1 MAGSRDKKR
10 DAKASLALL
19 WGEQAPPRRGP
30 KPSLT
35 AERIVTGAIA
45 IADAEGLDAV
55 SMQRV
60 AAELDVT
67 TMALYR
73 YVPGKAELI
82 DLMVDAALGTPP
94 AVTAAPDGWR
104 PRMTAWAHQCWALY
118 RRHPWILT
126 ATAMRRQLMGPRQLA
141 WLDAAFAAL
150 APSGLPA
157 AQQHDVVLLVIG
169 HIRNLAQ
176 QLVDADAAGNEEW
189 DRLAAGV
196 LERHGHRYPALTA
209 AIAAGAFAP
218 RDADGDGDGDTGPG
232 TGTGHDPLGF
242 GLERILDG
250 VAALIAAR

>member
-1 MAGSRDKKR
+1 MAGSREKKR
-10 DAKASLALL
+10 DPKASLALL
-19 WGEQAPPRRGP
+19 WGEQEQPRRGP

-45 IADAEGLDAV
+45 IADGEGLDAL

-60 AAELDVT
+60 ASELEVT

-82 DLMVDAALGTPP
+82 DLMVDTALGTPP
-94 AVTAAPDGWR
+94 AHTAHTADPGEWR
-104 PRMTAWAHQCWALY
+104 PRLTEWARQCWALY

-126 ATAMRRQLMGPRQLA
+126 ATAMRRQLMGPNQLA
-141 WLDAAFAAL
+141 WLDAALAAL
-150 APSGLPA
+150 EPTGLPA
-157 AQQHDVVLLVIG
+157 ARQHDTVLLVIG

-176 QLVDADAAGNEEW
+176 QLVDADETGDQEW
-189 DRLAAGV
+189 NRLAADV

-218 RDADGDGDGDTGPG
+218 HDD
-232 TGTGHDPLGF
+232 DPLDF

-250 VAALIAAR
+250 VAALIARS

>member
-1 MAGSRDKKR
+1 MPGSREKKR
-10 DAKASLALL
+10 DPKASMALL
-19 WGEQAPPRRGP
+19 WGEQGQPRRGP

-35 AERIVTGAIA
+35 ADRIVTAA
-45 IADAEGLDAV
+45 VTAADTEGLDAV

-82 DLMVDAALGTPP
+82 DLMVDAALGAPP
-94 AVTAAPDGWR
+94 ATGDVPGGWR
-104 PRMTAWAHQCWALY
+104 PRLTEWARHCWALY
-118 RRHPWILT
+118 RRHPWILA

-141 WLDAAFAAL
+141 WLDAAFTAL

-176 QLVDADAAGNEEW
+176 QFADADEAGNEEW
-189 DRLAAGV
+189 NRLAADV

-218 RDADGDGDGDTGPG
+218 PADAHG
-232 TGTGHDPLGF
+232 TDPLDF

-250 VAALIAAR
+250 VAALIDRS

>member
-1 MAGSRDKKR
+1 MAGSREKKR
-10 DAKASLALL
+10 DPKASLALL
-19 WGEQAPPRRGP
+19 WGEQEQPRRGP

-45 IADAEGLDAV
+45 IADGEGLDAL

-60 AAELDVT
+60 ASELEVT

-82 DLMVDAALGTPP
+82 DLMVDTALGTPP
-94 AVTAAPDGWR
+94 AHTAHTAHTADAGEWR
-104 PRMTAWAHQCWALY
+104 PRLTEWARQCWALY

-126 ATAMRRQLMGPRQLA
+126 ATAMRRQLMGPNQLA
-141 WLDAAFAAL
+141 WLDAALAAL
-150 APSGLPA
+150 APTGLPA
-157 AQQHDVVLLVIG
+157 AQQHDTVLLVIG

-176 QLVDADAAGNEEW
+176 QLVDADETGDQEW
-189 DRLAAGV
+189 NRLAADV

-218 RDADGDGDGDTGPG
+218 HDD
-232 TGTGHDPLGF
+232 DPLDF

-250 VAALIAAR
+250 VAALIARS

>member
-1 MAGSRDKKR
+1 MAASREKKR
-10 DAKASLALL
+10 DPKASLALL
-19 WGEQAPPRRGP
+19 WGEQEQPRRGP

-60 AAELDVT
+60 AAELGVT

-73 YVPGKAELI
+73 YFPGKAELV
-82 DLMVDAALGTPP
+82 DLMVDSALGAPP
-94 AVTAAPDGWR
+94 EAIGLLDGWR
-104 PRMTAWAHQCWALY
+104 PQLTEWARECWALY

-126 ATAMRRQLMGPRQLA
+126 ATAVRRQLMGPHQLA
-141 WLDAAFAAL
+141 WLDAALAAL
-150 APSGLPA
+150 APTGLTA
-157 AQQHDVVLLVIG
+157 AQQHDTFLLIIG

-176 QLVDADAAGNEEW
+176 QLVDADDEGAAEW
-189 DRLAAGV
+189 NRLAADV
-196 LERHGHRYPALTA
+196 LERHGHRFPALTA

-218 RDADGDGDGDTGPG
+218 QDR
-232 TGTGHDPLGF
+232 DPLDF

-250 VAALIAAR
+250 VAPLVDRH